1 MIWGEG
7 VLRARRYSVIGR
19 FYYELEDDGGELWD
33 EVVSLCRALRS
44 VEDDGVELLG
54 HITCLVG
61 EGYAEQV
68 SYLRRVEDVG

>member
-1 MIWGEG
+1 MD
-7 VLRARRYSVIGR
+7 V
-19 FYYELEDDGGELWD
+19 YYELEEDGGELSN

-54 HITCLVG
+54 HVTCFVG

-68 SYLRRVEDVG
+68 SYLRRVLEVG